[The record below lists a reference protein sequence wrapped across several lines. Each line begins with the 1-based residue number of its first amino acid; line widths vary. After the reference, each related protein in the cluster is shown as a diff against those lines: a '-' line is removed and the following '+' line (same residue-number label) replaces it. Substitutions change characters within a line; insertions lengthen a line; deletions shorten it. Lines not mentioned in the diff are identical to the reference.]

1 MKFGMYFFV
10 HCRMLYPDLY
20 DQLKKKIEAVTVLK
34 DVSGM
39 QWDDVKGMGI
49 HKGLSLEMIS
59 TWAALILV
67 SISVYSVD
75 DN

>member
-1 MKFGMYFFV
+1 
-10 HCRMLYPDLY
+10 
-20 DQLKKKIEAVTVLK
+20 LKKKIEAVTVLK

-59 TWAALILV
+59 TWAAMILV